1 MEEKLKK
8 MAEQLEI
15 GARTRV
21 EFIPDKDQIVLNIPP
36 DGLQINGWKIIPVN
50 PPVVS
55 HSSVFMLTCFQFV
68 LPPP

>member
-1 MEEKLKK
+1 MEKKLKK

-21 EFIPDKDQIVLNIPP
+21 EFITDTDEISLNIPL
-36 DGLQINGWKIIPVN
+36 DGLQISGWKIIPVN

-55 HSSVFMLTCFQFV
+55 HSSVFMLTYFQFV
-68 LPPP
+68 LPLP